1 MANLNISSN
10 YFISSTDRPCENSG
24 ATLIRMDKNDMKQ
37 VTDLFTKAPCVH
49 GNDCEKTL
57 SQNDEGGKGTVFNDH
72 ISKR

>member
-1 MANLNISSN
+1 
-10 YFISSTDRPCENSG
+10 
-24 ATLIRMDKNDMKQ
+24 
-37 VTDLFTKAPCVH
+37 VH